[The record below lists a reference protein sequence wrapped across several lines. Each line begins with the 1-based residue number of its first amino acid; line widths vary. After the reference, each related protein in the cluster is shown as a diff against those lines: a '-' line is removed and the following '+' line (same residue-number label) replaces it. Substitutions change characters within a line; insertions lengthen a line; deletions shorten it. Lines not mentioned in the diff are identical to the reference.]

1 MQKQPEANETYLG
14 QPRLPYLNPQEN
26 PNGQVKPQ
34 GGGRPGQS
42 DTPQRGKGA
51 TIRGR
56 GQRPRPQ
63 KAAPK
68 ERLTRLPPSGPALW
82 GDSSREVCP
91 LPTLLTRGHTRQ
103 PFGQPKLHEGL
114 SHARSPSQDTTFRR
128 GSRERGHHGWH
139 SGPWPSHGT
148 ADPDHPSGPQDSPTS
163 WRSGR
168 GHHGWTTRSPAS
180 MLTSRPRPPVRP
192 TDPAQHSDY
201 RRGSRERGHHG

>member
-68 ERLTRLPPSGPALW
+68 ERLIRLPPSGPALW

-103 PFGQPKLHEGL
+103 PLGN
-114 SHARSPSQDTTFRR
+114 RSCTKGYLMRRALAKILLLDVGPENVATTV
-128 GSRERGHHGWH
+128 
-139 SGPWPSHGT
+139 GT
-148 ADPDHPSGPQDSPTS
+148 AVPGHPMAQRTPTIRLARRTPPHPGATDVATTVGP
-163 WRSGR
+163 R
-168 GHHGWTTRSPAS
+168 G
-180 MLTSRPRPPVRP
+180 PRP
-192 TDPAQHSDY
+192 AC
-201 RRGSRERGHHG
+201 